1 MYQAMMYM
9 HAAQAVNKQANK
21 DSILF
26 IDLDIRFIE
35 VKDII
40 SSYKLTTSHSLNL
53 GKLKFIQKIQMS
65 HFLTYCFVFKFNC
78 TMVSSKIA
86 KK

>member
-26 IDLDIRFIE
+26 IDLEIRFIE

-40 SSYKLTTSHSLNL
+40 SSYNGGS
-53 GKLKFIQKIQMS
+53 GLK
-65 HFLTYCFVFKFNC
+65 VP
-78 TMVSSKIA
+78 
-86 KK
+86 